1 MCCHL
6 MSRDMTFLVS
16 GHGPGASH
24 TCHGPF
30 FPGLSLCVGLTRP
43 VLDRT
48 GKPCFSSQAFLLSS
62 HWHHESQH
70 PFPLQNG
77 MPRPKALVLK
87 EASQPRYL
95 PPATEMQALN
105 NPRRK
110 LSYRPCVRVHTHT
123 QRFLPVLPHSLARS
137 LKHVHT
143 HTFSHKC
150 AFTHNHPLLDPP
162 LQLQFSLPSASPQL
176 QATVC
181 RAALH
186 CNP

>member
-24 TCHGPF
+24 TCRGPF

-48 GKPCFSSQAFLLSS
+48 GKPCFSSQTFLLSS

-87 EASQPRYL
+87 EDSQPRYL

-123 QRFLPVLPHSLARS
+123 HVSSQSFHTHSLALS
-137 LKHVHT
+137 STSTLTHSHT
-143 HTFSHKC
+143 SVRLHTITLGRCQTAVNLTWLRFLVT
-150 AFTHNHPLLDPP
+150 AI
-162 LQLQFSLPSASPQL
+162 
-176 QATVC
+176 
-181 RAALH
+181 
-186 CNP
+186 